1 MYGCLMALMLF
12 FKKKR
17 FSLFLMINFFKDL
30 FILLAL
36 LHCLL
41 SLQLSKFSGAKRYT
55 QVLLEFL
62 NPSAYNALDIIL
74 PVFSSASNSSASNS
88 FKILIHTAP
97 PKQKQSSL
105 NDQKHTSPAFKDI
118 IYLSQ

>member
-74 PVFSSASNSSASNS
+74 PVFSSASNS